1 MNGSLIELNRCILR
15 TCFGSMF
22 FCNVKSYEQCFK
34 QYTVR
39 CAVVWRQ
46 GDGAITKTLA
56 CARLSVERF
65 IWIDKFQ
72 ALGFG
77 EINE

>member
-1 MNGSLIELNRCILR
+1 
-15 TCFGSMF
+15 
-22 FCNVKSYEQCFK
+22 
-34 QYTVR
+34 
-39 CAVVWRQ
+39 
-46 GDGAITKTLA
+46 LA